1 MKDRTDLQLLVLGVF
16 LFIGGILLPTQS
28 ERCTTDALGQ
38 YCIETIYTYNGLSA
52 PVAKGI
58 LIVVAILCIVG
69 AGFLYA
75 RRSRQ
80 QK

>member
-1 MKDRTDLQLLVLGVF
+1 MKNRTDLRFLVLGVL
-16 LFIGGILLPTQS
+16 LFIIGIALPTQT
-28 ERCTTDALGQ
+28 ERCTTDSLGQ
-38 YCIETIYTYNGLSA
+38 YCIDTIYTYNGLSA

-58 LIVVAILCIVG
+58 FIVVGILCIVG

-75 RRSRQ
+75 RRNKQ